1 MNGVDNTYTK
11 KVLIVDDEPHIVRVL
26 KLKLKNAGYDVITAV
41 NGRDGL
47 EKFIKEKP
55 AVVIS
60 DVQMPHVDGKEMYAM
75 IETHK
80 KQDPCFVIIMTSSID
95 NAIYRWARETKN
107 IHFVEKPF
115 SPNNIL
121 NLINDYFLQ
130 LQETNASL

>member
-1 MNGVDNTYTK
+1 MKRVDGTYTK

-60 DVQMPHVDGKEMYAM
+60 DIQMPHLGGQEMIAM

-80 KQDPCFVIIMTSSID
+80 KQDPYLVIVMTSSID
-95 NAIYRWARETKN
+95 HAISRWALETKN

-121 NLINDYFLQ
+121 NLINGYFLQ
-130 LQETNASL
+130 LQETDAPL